1 VHFAGLKAVGESS
14 VIPLSYY
21 KVNITGTVNLLNAM
35 KKYNVKNFV
44 FSSSATVYG
53 DVNPFP
59 PGLYF

>member
-1 VHFAGLKAVGESS
+1 MGESS

-59 PGLYF
+59 PGLYKK